1 MTTADTCPMAA
12 KRRRWGARLL
22 LVLLGL
28 TLALGSAEIA
38 VRIIDP
44 PPHVLHHVNVAG
56 YRLSSNPIRK
66 FEYTPG
72 RFQVTAGFD
81 DHANFRI
88 NRYGF
93 RDSEFHLAKDS
104 KTFRIL
110 ALGDSVT
117 AGNGVQDYRNT
128 YPKVLERALNL
139 KFPGR
144 IFQVFNMG
152 VGGYETLQ
160 EIETLRDVGLQFH
173 PDLVTVGF
181 VINDFNEDVD
191 GGVYQN
197 LLRQVGTA
205 EREVMTEMMTRS
217 TWQTWHYLLS
227 RSRLLFFAYYRTRN
241 AMERYRGKGFDY
253 RHDVL
258 QNRNPVER
266 GLELLDKLQRE
277 HGFQVVIF
285 LIPAFDWK
293 EQEYR
298 YTQIHE
304 AVKKVA
310 AAYPNITVLDLRPA
324 CMDVE
329 RTGEGFAFD
338 GLHPNERGHR
348 LLGELMA
355 INLAALLSNGKTP

>member
-1 MTTADTCPMAA
+1 MTTGTGRKL
-12 KRRRWGARLL
+12 KRRRLGGRLL
-22 LVLLGL
+22 LAAASLLIVLG
-28 TLALGSAEIA
+28 AGEIA

-66 FEYTPG
+66 YEYAPG
-72 RFQVTAGFD
+72 RFKVTAGFD
-81 DHANFRI
+81 DHANFLI

-93 RDSEFHLAKDS
+93 RDEQFQVAKNS

-117 AGNGVQDYRNT
+117 AGNGIGDVRNT
-128 YPKVLERALNL
+128 YPKVLERVLNQKL
-139 KFPGR
+139 PGR
-144 IFQVFNMG
+144 TFQVFNMG

-160 EIETLRDVGLQFH
+160 EVESLRDVGLQFR

-181 VINDFNEDVD
+181 VINDFDEDVD

-197 LLRQVGTA
+197 LLRQVGSA

-217 TWQTWHYLLS
+217 SWRTWHYLLS
-227 RSRLLFFAYYRTRN
+227 RSRLLFFAYYRARN
-241 AMERYRGKGFDY
+241 VTTKFRSKVFDY

-266 GLELLDKLQRE
+266 GLELLSKLQRE
-277 HGFQVVIF
+277 NGFQVVIF

-293 EQEYR
+293 EQVYR
-298 YTQIHE
+298 YTHIHE
-304 AVKKVA
+304 AVKKAA
-310 AAYPNITVLDLRPA
+310 AAYPNMAVVDLRPA
-324 CMDVE
+324 CMAVE
-329 RTGEGFAFD
+329 RTGGGFAFD

-355 INLAALLSNGKTP
+355 TDLMTLLSNGQLH